1 MDIIQSPLKRRIISL
16 TKKNTFKFDAS
27 LVPAM
32 NGYIH
37 NITLILVLFQ
47 DHWLNALQTL
57 ELSLEEVVHIR

>member
-1 MDIIQSPLKRRIISL
+1 MDIIQSSLKRRIISL
-16 TKKNTFKFDAS
+16 TKKNTLKFDGS
-27 LVPAM
+27 LVPTM

-37 NITLILVLFQ
+37 NIALFQ